1 MSEEPTKTSETCL
14 RCQQP
19 LWTFGVQKFRIGG
32 TTGGWKMLVGEW
44 AELGEDMV
52 PLEML
57 ACRGAARSSCA
68 SPATA
73 DVAEGRRAAAGGA
86 AARPAAAPRPPG
98 GSQTS
103 SQTALRSMTGVS

>member
-1 MSEEPTKTSETCL
+1 MSEQPTKTSETCL

-57 ACRGAARSSCA
+57 ACRGCRK
-68 SPATA
+68 
-73 DVAEGRRAAAGGA
+73 VELRI
-86 AARPAAAPRPPG
+86 PG
-98 GSQTS
+98 NS
-103 SQTALRSMTGVS
+103 